1 MQKLKIHTSHLICGG
16 SHLEI
21 NNIKKLQ
28 DVFLIKRFKGI
39 SIDIKKFKSELVE
52 LEYDESKIYN

>member
-21 NNIKKLQ
+21 NNIFKLQ
-28 DVFLIKRFKGI
+28 DQFLIKKFRGI

-52 LEYDESKIYN
+52 FEYDERKKN